1 MGATGAELSL
11 QLQAQSQEEN
21 SVRKL
26 VLGLAVGILVAATST
41 TVAPQNVAAAS
52 SQTKVVIVVG
62 AVQSVTSSYRADAE
76 AEAAVFAK
84 YTSNITKVYSP
95 NATWGAVSAA
105 ARGANILVYLGHGT
119 GYPNPYTP
127 GYEQTAGDNGMGLNA
142 SAAGTDN
149 NTHYYGEDYMAQLG
163 LAPNAVVMLNHLCYA
178 SGDSEPGKGLPSLA
192 VAKQRVDG
200 YASGFIRGGAKAV
213 LAEGMN
219 DLSYFI
225 DGFFTS
231 HTTIAAMWKA
241 NPGFHNH
248 LTSWASTYN
257 PGYTSQIDPD
267 VDHPEGDGDYFYRS
281 MVSVPTLKT
290 DDAISGTIA
299 PFVPQSGTYHPVN
312 PTRVVDTRGNGVGP
326 TGKMLSNGRYTFM
339 IVGTAN
345 VPSGAIAVTANLT
358 VTNQTADGWIFL
370 GPAIYGQPGSS
381 TINFPVGDN
390 RANGITVPL
399 SPQGSVDAWYRG
411 SSTGSSTDLILD
423 VTGYY
428 SPGTSG
434 DGYVAYG
441 PHRILDTRDGT
452 GLTGKFEARKPRT
465 IQIAGVAGLPA
476 SGIVAIVGNLTVVS
490 PSARGFIFL
499 GPTATSAPTSSTL
512 NFPAW
517 DIRANNF
524 VVPVNQ
530 TDGTVQAVFANDYGA
545 TADIVMDVSGYFT
558 AGSGAQYHTLDPAR
572 ILDSRVPKGLTGPIP
587 GNSPQT
593 LQVSGNGGVAAGAVA
608 VTANLT
614 VTQQS
619 NAGFVSVGPTINAST
634 VFSNL
639 NFPTG
644 DDRAN
649 GVTVPLTNDGKVQLV
664 YGTPGVGNIQLI
676 LDVNGYF
683 Q

>member
-1 MGATGAELSL
+1 M
-11 QLQAQSQEEN
+11 
-21 SVRKL
+21 RKL
-26 VLGLAVGILVAATST
+26 VLGLAIGILIAASSAAA
-41 TVAPQNVAAAS
+41 APQNTAAA

-62 AVQSVTSSYRADAE
+62 AVQTITPSYRADAD

-95 NATWGAVSAA
+95 NATWAAVSAA

-142 SAAGTDN
+142 SAAGNDN
-149 NTHYYGEDYMAQLG
+149 NTQYYGEDYMAQLG

-178 SGDSEPGKGLPSLA
+178 SGDSEPNHGLPTLA
-192 VAKQRVDG
+192 VAEQRVDG

-225 DGFFTS
+225 DGLFSS
-231 HTTIAAMWKA
+231 HTTIDAMWKA
-241 NPGFHNH
+241 NPWFHHH
-248 LTSWASTYN
+248 LTSWPSTRSA
-257 PGYTSQIDPD
+257 GFTSQIDPD
-267 VDHPEGDGDYFYRS
+267 IDHPEGDGDYYYRS
-281 MVSVPTLKT
+281 MVAITTLKT
-290 DDAISGTIA
+290 DDAISGTIV
-299 PFVPQSGTYHPVN
+299 PFVPQSGTYHPVD
-312 PTRVVDTRGNGVGP
+312 PTRVVDTRGNDVGP
-326 TGKMLSNGRYTFM
+326 TGKMLSNGCYTFM
-339 IVGTAN
+339 VVGKAN
-345 VPSGAIAVTANLT
+345 VPIGAIAVTANVT
-358 VTNQTADGWIFL
+358 VTNQTASGWIFL
-370 GPAIYGQPGSS
+370 GPAIYGLPGSS

-399 SPQGSVDAWYRG
+399 SPQGTVDAWYRG
-411 SSTGSSTDLILD
+411 SSTGASADMILD

-452 GLTGKFEARKPRT
+452 GLTGKFEGLKPRT
-465 IQIAGVAGLPA
+465 IQVEGVAGLPV
-476 SGIVAIVGNLTVVS
+476 SGVVAIVGNLTVVR
-490 PSARGFIFL
+490 PSDRGYIFL
-499 GPTATSAPTSSTL
+499 GPTATNAPTSSTL
-512 NFPAW
+512 NFPAG

-530 TDGTVQAVFANDYGA
+530 TDGTVQAVFYNPYGA
-545 TADIVMDVSGYFT
+545 TTDVIMDVSGYYT

-572 ILDSRVPKGLTGPIP
+572 VLDSRVPTGLTGPIP

-608 VTANLT
+608 ITANLT
-614 VTQQS
+614 VTVQT
-619 NAGFVSVGPTINAST
+619 NAGFVSVGPSINAST

-644 DDRAN
+644 DARAN
-649 GVTVPLTNDGKVQLV
+649 GVTVPLTTDGKVQLV
-664 YGTPGVGNIQLI
+664 YGPPGVGSTQLI

-683 Q
+683 K